1 MRKDL
6 AIYLVHKTIGLG
18 LSDDRSIRIIIFL
31 SDLSKKKKGER
42 KKKDTNI
49 SRTIIISC
57 QWLTVLTG
65 STFK

>member
-18 LSDDRSIRIIIFL
+18 LSDDRSIIFL

-42 KKKDTNI
+42 KKKDNNI